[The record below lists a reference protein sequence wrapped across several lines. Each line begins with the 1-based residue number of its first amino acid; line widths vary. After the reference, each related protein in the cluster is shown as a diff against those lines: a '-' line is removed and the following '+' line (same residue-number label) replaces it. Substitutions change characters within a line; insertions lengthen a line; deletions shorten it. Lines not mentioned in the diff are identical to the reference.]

1 MLEVNC
7 LGFEYRSGGRGISG
21 VTFSAAAAQLT
32 ALVGPSGSGKSTLL
46 ACIAGI
52 LRPREGDV
60 SLDGRDQ
67 GSDISAW
74 RRDVAFIPQSSSVF
88 ERLTIWENVA
98 VAWGEP
104 AVRSRPRAV
113 AVLEELGIA
122 ALAEEYPS
130 RVSRG
135 QRQRSAIAVALGQG
149 ARLILADEPTGS
161 LDDANAHRVLAAL
174 RTVSIGGAAIVIA
187 THDRTLV
194 AAADAVV
201 HLPTTPRIF

>member
-104 AVRSRPRAV
+104 AVRSRPPR
-113 AVLEELGIA
+113 LG
-122 ALAEEYPS
+122 S
-130 RVSRG
+130 RFVFLGVEGRLT
-135 QRQRSAIAVALGQG
+135 RSLLNNLSAC
-149 ARLILADEPTGS
+149 
-161 LDDANAHRVLAAL
+161 
-174 RTVSIGGAAIVIA
+174 
-187 THDRTLV
+187 
-194 AAADAVV
+194 
-201 HLPTTPRIF
+201 PRD